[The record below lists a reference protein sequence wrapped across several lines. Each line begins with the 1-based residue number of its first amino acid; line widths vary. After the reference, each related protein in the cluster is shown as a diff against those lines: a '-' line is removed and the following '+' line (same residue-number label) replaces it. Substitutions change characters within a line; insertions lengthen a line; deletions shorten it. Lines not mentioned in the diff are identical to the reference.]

1 MGQQEQY
8 YTTKTLLL
16 EVIKRECAKTPKK
29 LHEIMCF
36 MPDANPLDVDIALYD
51 LNIGGRVWIDYK
63 DNISPV
69 KD

>member
-51 LNIGGRVWIDYK
+51 LNIGGAFGLTIK
-63 DNISPV
+63 ITSHP
-69 KD
+69 